1 MAPPA
6 AESVGIASE
15 KKNVVPYSVMKLS
28 DSQMDVPEK
37 FVKAMGERPTVAYND
52 YCKEIPVISLKNI
65 TSSDADRARIVAEI
79 GLACAEWGIFQ
90 VVDHGVPEELMTKMA
105 ANSMEFFKL
114 PLEEKLKY
122 ATKPGGFPV
131 GYASGSHRSDDDI
144 LDWRELMVHRT
155 LPSSIREQ
163 DINIW
168 PESPDTYR
176 QVLADYSDNVDT
188 LVTSLLGLIS
198 ESLGLP
204 TDYIKNA
211 VGGEKTE
218 QKILANYY
226 PQCPQP
232 DLTLG
237 LRSHTDYGTITI
249 LQQEVGGLQ
258 AYKED
263 RDLWVTVEPIRGALV
278 VNLGDQ
284 IQILSNAKYCSVEH
298 QAVVNSNET
307 RLTLVVFANPNSLS
321 QMGPAP
327 ELLSEENPAKYRS
340 YTFKDYL
347 PICYAKQT
355 KKHYDAL
362 AI

>member
-176 QVLADYSDNVDT
+176 YNFLSGV
-188 LVTSLLGLIS
+188 
-198 ESLGLP
+198 SLGLALFMRVDSP
-204 TDYIKNA
+204 LLC
-211 VGGEKTE
+211 
-218 QKILANYY
+218 LAS
-226 PQCPQP
+226 
-232 DLTLG
+232 
-237 LRSHTDYGTITI
+237 R
-249 LQQEVGGLQ
+249 
-258 AYKED
+258 A
-263 RDLWVTVEPIRGALV
+263 
-278 VNLGDQ
+278 
-284 IQILSNAKYCSVEH
+284 
-298 QAVVNSNET
+298 
-307 RLTLVVFANPNSLS
+307 SL
-321 QMGPAP
+321 
-327 ELLSEENPAKYRS
+327 
-340 YTFKDYL
+340 
-347 PICYAKQT
+347 
-355 KKHYDAL
+355 
-362 AI
+362 